1 MSGVVLVCLG
11 IRLFSLFWAFRLLT
25 RLRDRR
31 LWLFIVAF
39 GVLFLD
45 LAATRARWPLSLET
59 GSAWTHND
67 LLCLGVSLFML
78 AAVISVGRIL
88 RELHGRL
95 EEAATNEARFRDFIE
110 ASSDRYWEMDRDLRF
125 VWAREST
132 KKQRLPYVED
142 LIGKTRWELFEHN
155 PEEDEHWRQ
164 HREDLL
170 NRRPFRDFRHALTGD
185 DGKTRHWSVSGKPVY
200 AADGTFGGYR
210 GTATEITEQ
219 MEQEARAEQALRR
232 SEQRFRDFAGV
243 ASDWFWETD
252 PELRFSFISDRPEGA
267 KGLRARDFLGKH
279 YDELDISAPGPAALR
294 DHLKDLEERK
304 EFRNFVY
311 SLRGADG
318 ALQHYRVSGRPL
330 FDEEGR
336 FHGYRGVGTDIT
348 AEVEAERQRQQA
360 EIRLARSIDVIPA
373 GFALF
378 DEDDLL
384 VICNKEYRECYLALG
399 VEARPGVSF
408 RDLVWAVVD
417 SGQIGP
423 DLEDAEAWSRQR
435 LLRRSEPAQGYEYRH
450 SGTRW
455 SEVSD
460 YLLPDG
466 GVITL
471 AQDITDRKLT
481 EEALRISEQH
491 FRNVIEDS
499 QQGMFIFKDSEFLF
513 VNQAYADMLGYT
525 PEEIYALDPPHSAY
539 APYERDR
546 MRQYGAARLRGEPV
560 PNSYEVDALRK
571 DGTIITLHHFAK
583 RAEWYGEPV
592 AQVAVMDV
600 TDRKRTEQEL
610 LDSQTKLARSQQR
623 LLDAIECMNDG
634 FVLYDEDDRMVLCN
648 SKFNDFYDLSPE
660 LLKPGTRFEDQIR
673 WSASLG
679 AIADAVGHVEEWAE
693 MRMLQHRDPK
703 GPFERRLTDG
713 RWLQV
718 NEMRTKEGGIV
729 GIGTDITL
737 LKQAEEAIRSHE
749 AELARVQRR
758 STMGEMAAAL
768 AHELNQPL
776 TAVANYCS
784 GCLRRIESGSIDQEE
799 LSEVI
804 SSVREQAQRAS
815 DILRHIG
822 GFVTE
827 GETDKT
833 MVDVNEAIRRV
844 MTLLDGELQRNKI
857 EIKLRLGNDLPK
869 VHAAQIGIEQVVL
882 NIAKNAIEAM
892 QEVPASERQLKIS
905 TSKRAPGRIAVAV
918 SDSGRSF
925 AAAKSEAYFEPFI
938 STKKDG
944 MGMGLAICRSIISA
958 LGGKIRMKKNRKASG
973 TTVSFALPTAGEAMK
988 DAA

>member
-1 MSGVVLVCLG
+1 MSGVVLICLG

-31 LWLFIVAF
+31 LWLFILAF

-45 LAATRARWPLSLET
+45 LAVMGVRWPLSLAAG
-59 GSAWTHND
+59 GSLTLND
-67 LLCLGVSLFML
+67 LLCLGVSLCML
-78 AAVISVGRIL
+78 AAVLSVGRIL
-88 RELHGRL
+88 RELRYGL
-95 EEAATNEARFRDFIE
+95 DEAATKEASLRDFIE

-132 KKQRLPYVED
+132 KKQRLPYVEY
-142 LIGKTRWELFEHN
+142 LIGKTRWELFNHD
-155 PEEDEHWRQ
+155 PDKDVHWRR
-164 HREDLL
+164 HRDDLL
-170 NRRPFRDFRHALTGD
+170 NRRPFRDFRYSVTAEKD
-185 DGKTRHWSVSGKPVY
+185 KTRHWSVSGKPVFL
-200 AADGTFGGYR
+200 ADGSFRGYR
-210 GTATEITEQ
+210 GTATEVTEQ
-219 MEQEARAEQALRR
+219 VEQQARTEQALRR

-252 PELRFSFISDRPEGA
+252 PDLRFSFISDRPEGE
-267 KGLRARDFLGKH
+267 KGVRAQDFLGKR
-279 YDELDISAPGPAALR
+279 YDDLAISAPGPAALR
-294 DHLKDLEERK
+294 DHLKDLEERR

-311 SLRGADG
+311 SLSAADG
-318 ALQHYRVSGRPL
+318 TLHHYRVSGRPL
-330 FDEEGR
+330 FDEDQR
-336 FHGYRGVGTDIT
+336 FLGYRGVGTDIT

-373 GFALF
+373 GFALY
-378 DEDDLL
+378 DEDDRL

-399 VEARPGVSF
+399 VEARRGVSF
-408 RDLVWAVVD
+408 KDLVRAVVD
-417 SGQIGP
+417 SVQIGP
-423 DLEDAEAWSRQR
+423 EPEDADAWARRR

-491 FRNVIEDS
+491 FRNVVEGS
-499 QQGMFIFKDSEFLF
+499 QQGIFIFKDSEFLF

-525 PEEIYALDPPHSAY
+525 PEEIYALDPPHTAY
-539 APYERDR
+539 APYERER
-546 MRQYGAARLRGEPV
+546 MRQYGTARLRGDPV

-583 RAEWYGEPV
+583 RAEWYGEPIS
-592 AQVAVMDV
+592 QVAVMDV

-610 LDSQTKLARSQQR
+610 LESQTKQARYQQR

-634 FVLYDEDDRMVLCN
+634 FVLYDEEDRMVLCN
-648 SKFNDFYDLSPE
+648 AKFNDFYDLSPE

-679 AIADAVGHVEEWAE
+679 AIADAVGQIEEWAE
-693 MRMLQHRDPK
+693 RRMDQHRNPK
-703 GPFERRLTDG
+703 GPFERRLSDG
-713 RWLQV
+713 RWLQI

-729 GIGTDITL
+729 GIGTDITR
-737 LKQAEEAIRSHE
+737 LKEAEEANRSHE

-784 GCLRRIESGSIDQEE
+784 GCLRRIESGAIDQEE
-799 LSEVI
+799 LAEVI

-833 MVDVNEAIRRV
+833 MVDVNDAIRRV

-857 EIKLRLGNDLPK
+857 EVKLRLGNNLPK

-892 QEVPASERQLKIS
+892 QEVPASERTLKIS
-905 TSKRAPGRIAVAV
+905 TSKRAPGRVAVAV
-918 SDSGRSF
+918 SDSGPSF

-938 STKKDG
+938 STKKQG

-958 LGGKIRMKKNRKASG
+958 LGGRIRMKKNRRAAG